1 VSTVCILYRTCA
13 APFAAATV
21 GLCAF
26 WGWKDQRAKIR
37 AKADAASLQASVEAE
52 EAKANAVSG
61 FSFGAGAGAPAV
73 HGGYNAMH

>member
-1 VSTVCILYRTCA
+1 MLSLPSALHLATPV
-13 APFAAATV
+13 AAATV

-26 WGWKDQRAKIR
+26 WGWKDHRAKLR